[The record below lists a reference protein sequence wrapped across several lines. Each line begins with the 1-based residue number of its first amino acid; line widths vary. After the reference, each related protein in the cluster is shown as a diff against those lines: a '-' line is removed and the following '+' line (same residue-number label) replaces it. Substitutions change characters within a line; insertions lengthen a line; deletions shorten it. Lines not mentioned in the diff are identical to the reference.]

1 MNLYEK
7 LADDIEKLIRQGVY
21 SHGERLPSVRQTSQ
35 QHRISVT
42 TVIRAYLLLESRG
55 LLTSRPQSGYFV
67 NFRGDAGERKTL
79 ELRPSKP
86 IPISSPVDVS
96 RLVLST
102 LRSIGVDDA
111 VPLGSPYPD
120 AGLFPFEKLN
130 RYAYDAGRGKTR
142 WGVTDALPPG
152 NATLVR
158 QIARRYLENGMAVDP
173 NEIII
178 TVGATEAIN
187 LCLQAVAKPGD
198 TIAVESPTFY
208 AMLHAIERMGMK
220 AIEVSTH
227 PEHGIDIEAL
237 AAIVESQTVTAC
249 MVMPNF
255 QNPLGF
261 LMPDERKRELVE
273 YLTKRDIPV
282 IENGV
287 YNELHFDST
296 YPSTLK
302 FYDTKGL
309 VLHCASFSKTL
320 TAAYRIG
327 WAMPGRYRDQVEKLK
342 FLNTLTT
349 PTIPQLAIA
358 EFLERDGYEHH
369 LRRVRKTYAQQAKLM
384 KAIIS
389 RFFPA
394 GTRMSSPAGGYV
406 LWIELPS
413 KVDAM
418 RLYKL
423 ALEQGITIGP
433 GYMFSVSETTYR
445 NFIRLNYS
453 SPWSSEIEQAVMT
466 VGKLVAACAR

>member
-7 LADDIEKLIRQGVY
+7 LADDIERSIRQGVY
-21 SHGERLPSVRQTSQ
+21 RHGERLPSVRQTSQ
-35 QHRISVT
+35 RNRISVT
-42 TVIRAYLLLESRG
+42 TAIRAYVLLESRG
-55 LLTSRPQSGYFV
+55 LVTSRPQSGYFV
-67 NFRGDAGERKTL
+67 NFHGDASERKLL
-79 ELRPSKP
+79 ELRPSRP

-111 VPLGSPYPD
+111 VALGSPYPD
-120 AGLFPFEKLN
+120 PSLFPFERLN
-130 RYAYDAGRGKTR
+130 RYAYNAGRGKAQ

-152 NATLVR
+152 NAKLVR

-173 NEIII
+173 NEIIV

-187 LCLQAVAKPGD
+187 LCLQAVAKSGD
-198 TIAVESPTFY
+198 VIAVESPTFY

-227 PEHGIDIEAL
+227 PEYGIDIEAL
-237 AAIVESQTVTAC
+237 AAIVKSQTVTAC

-261 LMPDERKRELVE
+261 QMPDERKRELVQF
-273 YLTKRDIPV
+273 LTAQDIPV

-287 YNELHFDST
+287 YNELHFDRF

-302 FYDTKGL
+302 SFDTKGL
-309 VLHCASFSKTL
+309 VLHCSSFSKSL
-320 TAAYRIG
+320 TSAYRIG
-327 WAMPGRYRDQVEKLK
+327 WAMPGRYRDRVEKLK
-342 FLNTLTT
+342 FLNTLTS
-349 PTIPQLAIA
+349 PSIPQLAIA

-369 LRRVRKTYAQQAKLM
+369 LRRIRKAYAQQANLM
-384 KAIIS
+384 KVIVS
-389 RFFPA
+389 RFFPE
-394 GTRMSSPAGGYV
+394 GTRISSPAGGYV

-413 KVDAM
+413 SVDSM

-423 ALEQGITIGP
+423 ALDQGITIGP
-433 GYMFSVSETTYR
+433 GYMFSISESTYR

-453 SPWSSEIEQAVMT
+453 SPWTSEIEQAVIT
-466 VGKLVAACAR
+466 VGKIVADCSR

>member
-7 LADDIEKLIRQGVY
+7 LAEDIETSIRQGVY
-21 SHGERLPSVRQTSQ
+21 RHGERLPSVRQISQ

-42 TVIRAYLLLESRG
+42 TAIRAYLLLESRG
-55 LLTSRPQSGYFV
+55 LVTSRPQSGYFV
-67 NFRGDAGERKTL
+67 NRRDESERKAL

-120 AGLFPFEKLN
+120 PSLFPFERIN
-130 RYAYDAGRGKTR
+130 RYAYDAGRGKAQ

-152 NATLVR
+152 NAKLVR

-198 TIAVESPTFY
+198 VIAVESPTFY

-237 AAIVESQTVTAC
+237 AAIMESQPVAAC

-273 YLTKRDIPV
+273 LLTKRDIPV

-287 YNELHFDST
+287 YNELHFDSPH
-296 YPSTLK
+296 PSTLK
-302 FYDTKGL
+302 SFDTKGL
-309 VLHCASFSKTL
+309 VLHCSSFSKSL
-320 TAAYRIG
+320 TSAYRIG
-327 WAMPGRYRDQVEKLK
+327 WALPGRYRDQVEKLK
-342 FLNTLTT
+342 FLNTLTS
-349 PTIPQLAIA
+349 PSIPQLAIA
-358 EFLERDGYEHH
+358 EFLERDGFEHH
-369 LRRVRKTYAQQAKLM
+369 LRKVRKAYAQQANLM
-384 KAIIS
+384 KAIVS
-389 RFFPA
+389 RFFPE
-394 GTRMSSPAGGYV
+394 GTRMSNPAGGYV
-406 LWIELPS
+406 LWVELPPR
-413 KVDAM
+413 VDSM

-423 ALEQGITIGP
+423 ALDQGITIGP

-453 SPWSSEIEQAVMT
+453 SPWSGEIEQAVIT
-466 VGKLVAACAR
+466 VGKLVSMCAR

>member
-7 LADDIEKLIRQGVY
+7 LADDIERSIRQGVY
-21 SHGERLPSVRQTSQ
+21 RHGERLPSVRQTSQ

-42 TVIRAYLLLESRG
+42 TAIRAYLLLESRG
-55 LLTSRPQSGYFV
+55 LVTSKPQSGYFV
-67 NFRGDAGERKTL
+67 NFHGDAGERKVL
-79 ELRPSKP
+79 ELRPSRP

-120 AGLFPFEKLN
+120 PSLFPFERIN
-130 RYAYDAGRGKTR
+130 RYAYDAGRGKAQ

-152 NATLVR
+152 NAKLVR

-187 LCLQAVAKPGD
+187 LCLQAVARPGD
-198 TIAVESPTFY
+198 VIAVESPTFY

-227 PEHGIDIEAL
+227 PEYGIDIEAL
-237 AAIVESQTVTAC
+237 AAIVKSQTVTAC

-261 LMPDERKRELVE
+261 QMPDERKRELVQF
-273 YLTKRDIPV
+273 LTAQDIPV

-287 YNELHFDST
+287 YNELHFDRAH
-296 YPSTLK
+296 PSTLK
-302 FYDTKGL
+302 SFDTKGL
-309 VLHCASFSKTL
+309 VLHCSSFSKSL
-320 TAAYRIG
+320 TSAYRIG
-327 WAMPGRYRDQVEKLK
+327 WALPGRYRDRVEKLK
-342 FLNTLTT
+342 FLNTLTS
-349 PTIPQLAIA
+349 PSIPQLAIA

-369 LRRVRKTYAQQAKLM
+369 LRRVRKAYAQQANLM
-384 KAIIS
+384 KAIVS
-389 RFFPA
+389 RFFPE
-394 GTRMSSPAGGYV
+394 GTRISNPTGGYV

-413 KVDAM
+413 SVDAM

-423 ALEQGITIGP
+423 ALDQGITIGP
-433 GYMFSVSETTYR
+433 GYMFSISESTYR

-453 SPWSSEIEQAVMT
+453 SPWSSEIEQAVIT
-466 VGKLVAACAR
+466 VGKLVATCAR

>member
-7 LADDIEKLIRQGVY
+7 LADDIEKSIRQGVY
-21 SHGERLPSVRQTSQ
+21 VHGERLPSVRQTSQ

-42 TVIRAYLLLESRG
+42 TAIRAYLLLESRG
-55 LLTSRPQSGYFV
+55 LVTSRPQSGYFV
-67 NFRGDAGERKTL
+67 NFQNDEGERKTL

-86 IPISSPVDVS
+86 VPISSPVDVS

-120 AGLFPFEKLN
+120 PSLFPFDRIN
-130 RYAYDAGRGKTR
+130 RYAYDAGRSNTQ

-152 NATLVR
+152 NAKLVR

-198 TIAVESPTFY
+198 VIAVESPTFY

-237 AAIVESQTVTAC
+237 AAIVETQPVAAC

-261 LMPDERKRELVE
+261 QMPDERKRELVGF
-273 YLTKRDIPV
+273 LTKRDIPV

-287 YNELHFDST
+287 YNELHFSGT
-296 YPSTLK
+296 HPSTLK
-302 FYDTKGL
+302 SFDTKGL
-309 VLHCASFSKTL
+309 VLHCSSFSKSL
-320 TAAYRIG
+320 TEAYRIG
-327 WAMPGRYRDQVEKLK
+327 WALPGRYRDQVEKLK
-342 FLNTLTT
+342 FLNTLTS
-349 PTIPQLAIA
+349 PAIPQLAIA
-358 EFLERDGYEHH
+358 EFLERDGFEHH
-369 LRRVRKTYAQQAKLM
+369 LRRVRKAYAQQARLM
-384 KAIIS
+384 KATVS
-389 RFFPA
+389 RFFPE
-394 GTRMSSPAGGYV
+394 GTRMSNPAGGYV
-406 LWIELPS
+406 LWVELPPQ
-413 KVDAM
+413 VDAM

-423 ALEQGITIGP
+423 ALDQGITIGP

-453 SPWSSEIEQAVMT
+453 SPWSNEIEQAVIT
-466 VGKLVAACAR
+466 VGKLAAICAR